1 VSFANTNILAGAA
14 TISDI
19 NIETSL
25 EFHWTT
31 CSPANQYVYSR
42 STGVTPVDNS
52 KCTFS
57 FWIQNRKQNASD
69 YVYADSYQDLDVF
82 TNSTGS
88 TYTKISLG
96 HSTTVS
102 YSATVVKV
110 LSDRSVSSR
119 TTYLH
124 DIWALGWAHV
134 CVQQLSKDRYKTYL
148 NGLLVDDVTFTSGVG
163 IDDTLN
169 KDGYVFW
176 VDPAK
181 TRNASGGS
189 SWQTRLARYSF
200 AEYHFIDG
208 AVVDWNNFAAVDAN
222 GKIYPKRYRGGHG
235 PNGGYYKF
243 SDYLNDAVT
252 DDSGEGN
259 DLTYNTSAFT
269 TFGGFDEAFD
279 PSEILHYAISK
290 NSPSHTYAT
299 LNNSDSDAETDS
311 PRNVTAV
318 PASYPNVDSQNKE
331 RFASLPVNG
340 GKFYAE
346 VNIVV
351 PNTSLPDTTTVGVK
365 TASDY
370 NYSTGTETLDF
381 KYDLVT
387 GSVTAT
393 AGSGTAITVTG
404 TPSIPVAGDVVGIA
418 VDDVGGEVKFYLNN
432 VLQATCSGYPST
444 PVFMSFYAGRTS
456 SRHYFNF
463 GQRDFEYT
471 PPANHVALMKENLP
485 VFSLGQDEGATA
497 EVYKT
502 ASGSPRTISLPF
514 SPSLVMTG
522 SNVIGGTTVPYL
534 RTLYAFK
541 NNSGTD
547 RIQIGAYGDSISYP
561 YVSTITDDAAGSTF
575 IEELTSS
582 GFVVGDN
589 SASPLGTSP
598 DAEIRINNQSGGHY
612 ISALALRDNL
622 TSPVSNTDG
631 TITST
636 VRTDLEIGM
645 SVVEFNSTSA
655 GTVGHGLSS
664 VGAPAFG
671 IGFDYSGT
679 VLAYKGLWV
688 FNTAGGNSLFGTWAD
703 GYYPG
708 TFGSPETQFSSA
720 PTSTVLSV
728 PANSVWSTQT
738 MFLFTPVHGFSAC
751 GQGTGTFP
759 ISFAPKF
766 VFVGDN
772 ALYNPSGAKPLT
784 SIWYIGA
791 VNQNNA
797 GPSVPNGGSLFGLT
811 YYTYDEAL
819 LSGTTGGNSFGS
831 TFNRIDTS
839 RPQSGTRLDNR
850 SVFYKDGMLI
860 ITGGALES
868 SISSKWWFALGGRSI
883 VHT

>member
-1 VSFANTNILAGAA
+1 MSFANTNILAGAA
-14 TISDI
+14 TLSDI

-25 EFHWTT
+25 EFHWNT
-31 CSPANQYVYSR
+31 CSPADQYVYSR
-42 STGVTPVDNS
+42 STGVTPVDDS

-57 FWIQNRKQNASD
+57 FWIQNRKQNGLD
-69 YVYADSYQDLDVF
+69 YSSGSSYQDLDVF
-82 TNSTGS
+82 TTGLGAS
-88 TYTKISLG
+88 YTKIYLG
-96 HSTTVS
+96 DYSS
-102 YSATVVKV
+102 GGYSATVVKV
-110 LSDRSVSSR
+110 LQTGGSSSR

-134 CVQQLSKDRYKTYL
+134 CVQQLSKYRYKTYL
-148 NGLLVDDVTFTSGVG
+148 NGLLVDDFTSTVEG
-163 IDDTLN
+163 TLN
-169 KDGYVFW
+169 QDGYLFF
-176 VDPAK
+176 VDP
-181 TRNASGGS
+181 TTTQNPTGNS

-200 AEYHFIDG
+200 AEFHIIDG
-208 AVVDWNNFAAVDAN
+208 AVVDWGNFAAVDAN

-259 DLTYNTSAFT
+259 DLTYNTDAFFNGIT
-269 TFGGFDEAFD
+269 DQAFD
-279 PSEILHYAISK
+279 PSEILYYAISK

-299 LNNSDSDAETDS
+299 LNNSDSSVETDS
-311 PRNVTAV
+311 PRNLTAF
-318 PASYPNVDSQNKE
+318 PASYPNTNSTLKE

-346 VNIVV
+346 VNIVIPDTSA
-351 PNTSLPDTTTVGVK
+351 PNTTTVGVK

-370 NYSTGTETLDF
+370 DYSTGTETLDF
-381 KYDLVT
+381 EYDLVAGT
-387 GSVTAT
+387 VTAT

-404 TPSIPVAGDVVGIA
+404 TPSAPVAGDVVGIA
-418 VDDVGGEVKFYLNN
+418 VDDVSGEVKFYLNN

-444 PVFMSFYAGRTS
+444 PVFMSFYAGPTN

-463 GQRDFEYT
+463 GHRDFEYT
-471 PPANHVALMKENLP
+471 PPANHVALTKENLP

-502 ASGSPRTISLPF
+502 AFGSPRTISLPL

-522 SNVIGGTTVPYL
+522 SNVTSTATYL

-547 RIQIGAYGDSISYP
+547 RIQIGAYGDS
-561 YVSTITDDAAGSTF
+561 VSGGNVTTITDDASGSTF

-582 GFVVGDN
+582 GFVVGNN

-598 DAEIRINNQSGGHY
+598 DAEIRINTQSVGWY
-612 ISALALRDNL
+612 VSALAIRDNL

-671 IGFDYSGT
+671 MGFDST
-679 VLAYKGLWV
+679 SSTYKGLWV
-688 FNTAGGNSLFGTWAD
+688 FNIPGKGSLAGTWAD

-708 TFGSPETQFSSA
+708 SFSYSNTFFSSA

-728 PANSVWSTQT
+728 PASSVWSTQT

-751 GQGTGTFP
+751 GQGIGTFP
-759 ISFAPKF
+759 ISFVPKI

-772 ALYNPSGAKPLT
+772 ALFNPAYPNPRPLT

-797 GPSVPNGGSLFGLT
+797 GPSVPNGGSTLNLT

-819 LSGTTGGNSFGS
+819 LSGTTGGNYYGN

-839 RPQSGTRLDNR
+839 RPQYGTRTDNA
-850 SVFYKDGMLI
+850 SVMYKDGMLI
-860 ITGGALES
+860 ITSGALETG
-868 SISSKWWFALGGRSI
+868 ISSKWWFALGGRSI
-883 VHT
+883 AHT